1 MRDGGSYGE
10 VCMGCG
16 EGGGVVGI
24 GAGVAASWS
33 LRWGWG
39 GWLGGVVG
47 LSNCAGL
54 LFVCS
59 LSFPWVVLFM
69 LPMFQFVACWCLCT
83 DRD

>member
-1 MRDGGSYGE
+1 VRDGGSYGE

-39 GWLGGVVG
+39 GGGWALELCGTALCLLSVVRLGG
-47 LSNCAGL
+47 
-54 LFVCS
+54 FVHASYVSIRC
-59 LSFPWVVLFM
+59 M
-69 LPMFQFVACWCLCT
+69 LVSMHGSRLGA
-83 DRD
+83 R

>member
-1 MRDGGSYGE
+1 M
-10 VCMGCG
+10 CG
-16 EGGGVVGI
+16 TVVRTARFAWGVVREGGLWGLVLVLRLLGVCGGVG
-24 GAGVAASWS
+24 
-33 LRWGWG
+33 
-39 GWLGGVVG
+39 GGVVG

-59 LSFPWVVLFM
+59 LSFAWVVLFM

>member
-1 MRDGGSYGE
+1 VRDGGSYGE

-33 LRWGWG
+33 LRWG
-39 GWLGGVVG
+39 LGGVVG

-59 LSFPWVVLFM
+59 LSFAWVVLFM